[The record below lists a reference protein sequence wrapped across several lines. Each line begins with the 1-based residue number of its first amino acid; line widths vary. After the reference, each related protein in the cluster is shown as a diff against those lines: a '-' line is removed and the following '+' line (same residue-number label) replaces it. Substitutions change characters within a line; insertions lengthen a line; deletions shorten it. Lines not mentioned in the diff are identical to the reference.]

1 MTQDE
6 LQVRPAERRRRTL
19 REFSGR
25 IGRAAGRFP
34 VAFALTAIAAV
45 LLVIQSLSS
54 WIDDPSTVASLATWL
69 DPVAMVARGC
79 LAGFPVSVVAQLAAE
94 RRGGARLALARQ
106 LVAGISVAA
115 LVAVAEHAYGGDYA
129 LWEMLFLAAFIVPL
143 FLGLWLLYGAVD
155 ERALLPVVA
164 SGLLFALLLTAVLV
178 IGLIVVY
185 VAFEALVLELPFDL
199 AEPIFIVGYAFA
211 FPAAFLARVPEPG
224 EQAEVPRAWRAIVG
238 YVVFPLCLLLL
249 AVLYLYLARI
259 ALTRTMP
266 SGEMNWYGSFALLVY
281 LGLWAGMRMTESAP
295 ARWFVRWGWA
305 LLVPVVAVQLY
316 GVYVRLSAYGLTP
329 LRYASLA
336 CTAVGIVG
344 LALAAAGKG
353 PRQLCLLA
361 AVAAIVVLVSPA
373 NALDMAY
380 LDQARCLRENLELVQ
395 GGGEVPKE
403 RWERVAG
410 AWVYLRG
417 ADRGFQRDDHVDDV
431 VAQLTSDAAFER
443 TFGFEPPLSMAQEE
457 PSYRYV
463 WATAE
468 RGAVDVAG
476 FSKAYELA
484 DLITQGYAFDEG
496 GSVSVALDAGDG
508 GLRTLDL
515 TDLAHQALAGT
526 LPGEP
531 SDDDG
536 WQLPEGGVVIDLD
549 DGSRAV
555 IMGLGVDAEGDRPT
569 DMWVEG
575 YLLVP

>member
-1 MTQDE
+1 MQDE
-6 LQVRPAERRRRTL
+6 TLAAPQANRRRRTL

-25 IGRAAGRFP
+25 VGRAARRFP
-34 VAFALTAIAAV
+34 VAFAFTALAAV
-45 LLVIQSLSS
+45 LLVIDSFSA
-54 WIDDPSTVASLATWL
+54 WIDDPSTVMSLAAWL
-69 DPVAMVARGC
+69 DPATAVARGC
-79 LAGFPVSVVAQLAAE
+79 LAGFPMSVVAQLAAE
-94 RRGGARLALARQ
+94 RRGDAKVALVRQ
-106 LVAGISVAA
+106 LVVGVSVAA
-115 LVAVAEHAYGGDYA
+115 LVALTEQLYGGDYA

-143 FLGLWLLYGAVD
+143 FLGLWLLYDVVD
-155 ERALLPVVA
+155 ERALLPVIA
-164 SGLLFALLLTAVLV
+164 SGLLFALFLTTVFV

-185 VAFEALVLELPFDL
+185 TAFEALVLELSFDL
-199 AEPIFIVGYAFA
+199 AEPIFIVGYSFA
-211 FPAAFLARVPEPG
+211 FPVAFLAQVPEPG
-224 EQAEVPRAWRAIVG
+224 EQVEASRAWRSIVG

-249 AVLYLYLARI
+249 VVLYLYLGRI
-259 ALTRTMP
+259 ALTRSMP

-281 LGLWAGMRMTESAP
+281 LGLWAGMRMMENAP
-295 ARWFVRWGWA
+295 AKWFVRWGWA
-305 LLVPVVAVQLY
+305 LLVPVVIVQLY

-329 LRYASLA
+329 LRYASLV

-395 GGGEVPKE
+395 GGGEVPEE

-410 AWVYLRG
+410 AWAYLRG

-431 VAQLTSDAAFER
+431 VAQLASDAAFER

-457 PSYRYV
+457 PSHRYV
-463 WATAE
+463 WATVE
-468 RGAVDVAG
+468 QGAVDVAG
-476 FSKAYELA
+476 FSEAYELT
-484 DLITQGYAFDEG
+484 DLISQGYAFGGD
-496 GSVSVALDAGDG
+496 GSVSVALDVGDG
-508 GLRTLDL
+508 SLRTLDL
-515 TDLAHQALAGT
+515 TDLAHRALAGT

-536 WQLPEGGVVIDLD
+536 WQLPAGGITIDLD

-555 IMGLGVDAEGDRPT
+555 IMGLGVDAEDDRPC